1 MNPIT
6 YLRQV
11 TEELSKVSWP
21 TRKEALN
28 MTFVVI
34 GVSAVVGIYVGGLD
48 SLFTVI
54 LDYILKR

>member
-11 TEELSKVSWP
+11 REELGKVSWP
-21 TRKEALN
+21 TRKDAIN
-28 MTFVVI
+28 MTLVVI
-34 GVSAVVGIYVGGLD
+34 AVSAVVGIYVGGLD